1 MEIPLRL
8 HGYSMV
14 AITCVSTEKPWNYRG
29 FNHGFS
35 MEIPLRLHGY
45 PMVAITCVST
55 EKPWCLNHVDSMW
68 AKTHGNS
75 MDFLKTFS
83 MEDFRKGQ
91 ALSMCKFFC

>member
-1 MEIPLRL
+1 VCF
-8 HGYSMV
+8 HGKT
-14 AITCVSTEKPWNYRG
+14 IDIPWNYRG

-55 EKPWCLNHVDSMW
+55 EKPWCINHMDSMW
-68 AKTHGNS
+68 AKTYGNS

-83 MEDFRKGQ
+83 MEDFRKGI
-91 ALSMCKFFC
+91 